1 MTLYKVAFTKGR
13 ERPRYT
19 LLQRMH
25 ERILHFGRS
34 NHCVQEVTVLKSEHK
49 TIN

>member
-19 LLQRMH
+19 LLQRCMK
-25 ERILHFGRS
+25 EYFISGDPIIV
-34 NHCVQEVTVLKSEHK
+34 CKKSQY
-49 TIN
+49 